1 MGKIFLCLLSFNKG
15 DFMKE
20 FIIKNKVYILTI
32 AIGIVCF
39 CFLTKTL
46 AMSKVEKTDYSL
58 GIVNTEYLNMRS
70 GSAITFDAIDLL
82 TKNEYVRIFGK
93 IGDWYII
100 QNEEDKIGTVHSNYI
115 TPATKEK
122 ASATNSKT
130 IENADILTKDE
141 LYIFDLINKERKK
154 HNLNNLI
161 IDEELQNIARLKAKD
176 LVNNNYFSHNSKAYG
191 TPFEMLQ
198 TYNINYKTA
207 SENIA
212 GNPNLDDALST
223 WLASESHK
231 NNILSNDYNYTGIAV
246 VDSIAYGNIIVQFF
260 IGR

>member
-1 MGKIFLCLLSFNKG
+1 
-15 DFMKE
+15 MKE
-20 FIIKNKVYILTI
+20 FIVKNKIYILTV
-32 AIGIVCF
+32 ALGIICF
-39 CFLTKTL
+39 CFFSQTL
-46 AMSKVEKTDYSL
+46 AMSNVENTEYSL

-100 QNEEDKIGTVHSNYI
+100 QSEEDKIGTVHSNYI
-115 TPATKEK
+115 TPTTKEK
-122 ASATNSKT
+122 ASATNSET
-130 IENADILTKDE
+130 IDNTNVLTKDE
-141 LYIFDLINKERKK
+141 LYILDLINKERQK
-154 HNLNNLI
+154 HNLNNLT
-161 IDEELQNIARLKAKD
+161 IDKELQNIARLKAND
-176 LVNNNYFSHNSKAYG
+176 LVNNNYFSHNSKTYG
-191 TPFEMLQ
+191 TPFEMLK

-212 GNPNLDDALST
+212 GNPSLNDALST